1 MSSVWPSLFLSLLA
15 AVISAL
21 LVWYLTHRWRDNT
34 RQQCEKLLF
43 YTKKEAEIS
52 SREILNEAQVKIDK
66 KWSELERRQDRFE
79 IERERDREEIDKDRR
94 RLKQLRE
101 ELEERRNKLQAGE
114 ESVYQREEALRKTAQ
129 QYRRR
134 MEEAAGLSADEV
146 KKALRDEVAAQ
157 CRGELRHLRR
167 SLLEKSEKEVRREA
181 KRLLV
186 STMQRLSTQP
196 LHDITATLVPIPGDE
211 MKGRI
216 IGREGRNIKCFEAV
230 TGVTLMIDESPGT
243 VLISSFDPVRREVAR
258 VGLEYLIEDGRIHPS
273 SIEEY
278 VARAQSEIE
287 SDIVRYGDEAVD
299 ELKLGGVHAEVLH
312 LLGKLKY
319 RYAFTQNVLDHS
331 VEVAFLCSMLASEL
345 GVDPLPAKRAGLFH
359 DIGKA
364 IDHEYEGSH
373 ATVGGDF
380 LRRYGEDPVVV
391 NAVAAHHE
399 EVEAET
405 IYAGIV
411 MVADTLS
418 AVRPGVRN
426 ETQSAYIERLERLE
440 TLAGKVEG
448 VREVYALQAGREI
461 RVLVEPSEVTDERA
475 SEIAKEL
482 RHEIEN
488 NLQYP
493 STIKITV
500 IREQRYNETAK

>member
-1 MSSVWPSLFLSLLA
+1 MSTVWPSLFLSLLA

-66 KWSELERRQDRFE
+66 KWAELDRRQDRFE
-79 IERERDREEIDKDRR
+79 LERERDREEIDKDRR
-94 RLKQLRE
+94 RLKQFRE
-101 ELEERRNKLQAGE
+101 ELEDRRKKLESVE
-114 ESVYQREEALRKTAQ
+114 ESVFQREEALRKTTQ
-129 QYRRR
+129 KYRRR
-134 MEEAAGLSADEV
+134 MEEIGGVSSEEA
-146 KKALRDEVAAQ
+146 KKILRDEVVAECQ
-157 CRGELRHLRR
+157 GELRYLRR
-167 SLLEKSEKEVRREA
+167 SLLEKSEKEVRQEG

-186 STMQRLSTQP
+186 SAMQRLSTQP
-196 LHDITATLVPIPGDE
+196 MHDITATLVPIPGDE

-287 SDIVRYGDEAVD
+287 TDIARYGDDAVNQ
-299 ELKLGGVHAEVLH
+299 LKLGGVHPEVRQ

-331 VEVAFLCSMLASEL
+331 VEVGFICSMLAAEIGL
-345 GVDPLPAKRAGLFH
+345 DPLPAKRAGLFH

-364 IDHEYEGSH
+364 MDHEYEGSH
-373 ATVGGDF
+373 ATVGADF
-380 LRRYGEDPVVV
+380 LRRFGEDATVV

-399 EVEAET
+399 EVSPET
-405 IYAGIV
+405 VYAGLV

-426 ETQSAYIERLERLE
+426 ETQSSFIDRLARLEK
-440 TLAGKVEG
+440 LAADVDG
-448 VREVYALQAGREI
+448 VKEAFALQAGREI
-461 RVLVEPSEVTDERA
+461 RVLVEPSEVNDERTA
-475 SEIAKEL
+475 ELAREL
-482 RHEIEN
+482 RQKIED

-493 STIKITV
+493 STIKVTV
-500 IREQRYNETAK
+500 IREQRYSETAK